1 MKLIVFVLIG
11 LMAAVAACGGGG
23 TEISVGQLVSGT
35 ITASDKDDGEW
46 KSQTY
51 VIDVREGVAY
61 NFELTSV
68 DDDTVGIW
76 NAEARGYI
84 VEANIVVAVRSAT
97 YIFRE
102 DGPQKLFLQSPASDV
117 PSPFLFKVTIK

>member
-1 MKLIVFVLIG
+1 MKLLVFVLIG
-11 LMAAVAACGGGG
+11 LMAAVVACGGGG

-35 ITASDKDDGEW
+35 ITASDNDDGEW

-61 NFELTSV
+61 EFELTSV
-68 DDDTVGIW
+68 EDDTIGIW
-76 NAEARGYI
+76 NSDAQGYF
-84 VEANIVVAVRSAT
+84 VETNIVVGVRSAI
-97 YIFRE
+97 YIFSE
-102 DGPQKLFLQSPASDV
+102 DGSQKLYLQSPKSDV